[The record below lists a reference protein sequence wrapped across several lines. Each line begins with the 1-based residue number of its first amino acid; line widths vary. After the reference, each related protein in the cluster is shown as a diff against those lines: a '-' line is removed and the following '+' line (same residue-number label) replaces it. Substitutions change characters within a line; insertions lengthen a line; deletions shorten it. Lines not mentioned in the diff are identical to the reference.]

1 MIEKI
6 EDIILTNSGEINSF
20 SDLKLKFKNIHHFPM
35 ISINFLKYDLDLK
48 EFDYVIFCSKNAVK
62 SLMQNI
68 NNDDIHENL
77 NCISIG
83 SKTAKLLDQFGLK
96 NFMTSKKSYSQK
108 MLDDIKKIKGLS
120 ESKVLLM
127 QGSLSSDM
135 LYNSLKKITTVRR
148 IKSYQTIK
156 KEKKIFELEN
166 LLTNRKT
173 ITVFTSPSCF
183 DAFCLNYNPK
193 NTKIISIGKT
203 TSEHIA
209 SKNYKIDLTS
219 RMQTFEKI
227 SEEILKKY

>member
-1 MIEKI
+1 
-6 EDIILTNSGEINSF
+6 
-20 SDLKLKFKNIHHFPM
+20 
-35 ISINFLKYDLDLK
+35 
-48 EFDYVIFCSKNAVK
+48 
-62 SLMQNI
+62 
-68 NNDDIHENL
+68 
-77 NCISIG
+77 
-83 SKTAKLLDQFGLK
+83 
-96 NFMTSKKSYSQK
+96 
-108 MLDDIKKIKGLS
+108 
-120 ESKVLLM
+120 M

-135 LYNSLKKITTVRR
+135 LYNSLKKITNVRR

-156 KEKKIFELEN
+156 EEKKIFELEN

-183 DAFCLNYNPK
+183 DAFCLNYNPE

>member
-20 SDLKLKFKNIHHFPM
+20 SDLKLKFKNIHHYPM
-35 ISINFLKYDLDLK
+35 IRINFLKYDLDLK

-120 ESKVLLM
+120 ESKV
-127 QGSLSSDM
+127 
-135 LYNSLKKITTVRR
+135 
-148 IKSYQTIK
+148 
-156 KEKKIFELEN
+156 
-166 LLTNRKT
+166 
-173 ITVFTSPSCF
+173 
-183 DAFCLNYNPK
+183 
-193 NTKIISIGKT
+193 
-203 TSEHIA
+203 
-209 SKNYKIDLTS
+209 
-219 RMQTFEKI
+219 
-227 SEEILKKY
+227 

>member
-1 MIEKI
+1 
-6 EDIILTNSGEINSF
+6 
-20 SDLKLKFKNIHHFPM
+20 
-35 ISINFLKYDLDLK
+35 
-48 EFDYVIFCSKNAVK
+48 
-62 SLMQNI
+62 MQNI

-135 LYNSLKKITTVRR
+135 LYNSLKKITNVRR

-183 DAFCLNYNPK
+183 DAFCLNYNPE